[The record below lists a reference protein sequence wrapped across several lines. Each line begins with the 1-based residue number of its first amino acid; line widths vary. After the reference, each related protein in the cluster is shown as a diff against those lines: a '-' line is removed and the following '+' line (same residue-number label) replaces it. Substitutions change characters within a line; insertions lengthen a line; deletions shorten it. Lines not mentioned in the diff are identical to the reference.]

1 LLPAIRRQQAADVRL
16 DEHKLVMEFLVVLLG
31 GPTVTA
37 PMNPNGVV
45 YVIDDDVH
53 VRGGLASLIESV
65 GLQVETFETTTE
77 FLTSLRN
84 DVPQCLVLD
93 VRLQGLSGL
102 DFQSQLG
109 AANINI
115 PIIFIT
121 GHADIPM
128 TVKAMKAG
136 AVEFLTKPVR
146 EQDLLD
152 AVQIALDD
160 DRRRRRKEQ
169 IVAEL
174 RARVET
180 LTAREREV
188 MTFVTMGK
196 MNKQVAAEI
205 GLSEITV
212 KVHRHNVMKKMG
224 AKSLPELVRM
234 AESLAIT
241 DC

>member
-1 LLPAIRRQQAADVRL
+1 MMFTYVA
-16 DEHKLVMEFLVVLLG
+16 G
-31 GPTVTA
+31 S
-37 PMNPNGVV
+37 PN
-45 YVIDDDVH
+45 
-53 VRGGLASLIESV
+53 LFESV
-65 GLQVETFETTTE
+65 GLQVETFAATTE
-77 FLTSLRN
+77 FLASLHN

-102 DFQSQLG
+102 DFQSQLR

-121 GHADIPM
+121 GHGDIPM

-160 DRRRRRKEQ
+160 DRHRRKKEQ
-169 IVAEL
+169 TVAEL
-174 RARVET
+174 KARFES
-180 LTAREREV
+180 LTSREREV
-188 MTFVTMGK
+188 MTLVTLGK
-196 MNKQVAAEI
+196 MNKHIAAEI

-212 KVHRHNVMKKMG
+212 KVHRSNVMKKMG
-224 AKSLPELVRM
+224 AKSLADLVRM
-234 AESLAIT
+234 AESVISDT
-241 DC
+241 RQKVREV

>member
-1 LLPAIRRQQAADVRL
+1 
-16 DEHKLVMEFLVVLLG
+16 MEFLVVLLG

-77 FLTSLRN
+77 FLTTLRN

-121 GHADIPM
+121 GHA
-128 TVKAMKAG
+128 
-136 AVEFLTKPVR
+136 
-146 EQDLLD
+146 
-152 AVQIALDD
+152 
-160 DRRRRRKEQ
+160 
-169 IVAEL
+169 
-174 RARVET
+174 
-180 LTAREREV
+180 
-188 MTFVTMGK
+188 
-196 MNKQVAAEI
+196 
-205 GLSEITV
+205 
-212 KVHRHNVMKKMG
+212 
-224 AKSLPELVRM
+224 
-234 AESLAIT
+234 
-241 DC
+241 